1 MLARLLACG
10 ATMYRYIR
18 NLAFATA
25 ILTAPAMADEWP
37 EALKTALT
45 EPENDAT
52 YSYNLTTETSGEMLD
67 VFFEAF
73 IDPTRPP
80 EERIEILFPPPG
92 KETDDVA
99 EFIQKLK
106 DEPAGVGNIW
116 CAGLAGTIPKDAV
129 LVDETPDTL
138 VYSFRPIA
146 DKDLPKDERKIYKK
160 LEGQI
165 VIDKNTM
172 TVQSYRLKNH
182 KHIRM
187 MFVAKIRYYL
197 QEIECELA
205 PNGRSHMSKI
215 QLTTEIG
222 ILGYKSIDTI
232 TMSFSNLT
240 PVDSA
245 DTTSDRSF

>member
-1 MLARLLACG
+1 
-10 ATMYRYIR
+10 MYRYIR

-67 VFFEAF
+67 VFLEVF

-92 KETDDVA
+92 TETDDVA
-99 EFIQKLK
+99 EIIQDLK
-106 DEPAGVGNIW
+106 DEPIGGNLWCSGV
-116 CAGLAGTIPKDAV
+116 AESIPKDAV

-138 VYSFRPIA
+138 VFDFRPVV
-146 DKDLPKDERKIYKK
+146 DKDMPKDERKLYKK

-172 TVQSYRLKNH
+172 TVQSYRLKNR

-197 QEIECELA
+197 LEIECELA
-205 PNGRSHMSKI
+205 PNGRSYMSKT

-232 TMSFSNLT
+232 TMSVSNLT
-240 PVDSA
+240 PVDRA
-245 DTTSDRSF
+245 VTTSDRSF